1 MTPPRGS
8 RQLMQGAA
16 LGASFALVGLV
27 VAGPQT
33 KQAGSHPQP
42 TMEELMRRLE
52 ERDALIVDLQ
62 RRVGELE
69 RQIATP
75 PVNPQPVAAKP
86 VPSVP
91 PVASSAEQKPS
102 NAERRS
108 DRMSPAS
115 TGTYASTQAEEAPA
129 AASSAAPAVP
139 GQFEVDEEAAERAL
153 EQTLVVTGAL
163 LLPFGQADIQPSF
176 TYIRSEEEAPTLL
189 AQGVAASQDVRRN
202 TFIADLFLRFGL
214 PFDSQ
219 LEVGIPY
226 RYVEQQVVTEV
237 DFGARAE
244 TESHGS
250 GFGDL
255 GFGLAKG
262 LLEERN
268 WWPDLIGRV
277 TWDTDSGETSDDGFS
292 LGGGFHELQ
301 GSLTMTKRQDPLVFI
316 GSASYGTTFEKDDFN
331 PGDQLGFSV
340 GAVLAASPETSL
352 RVVLNQTFVSE
363 LEDEDRTISGSDQVF
378 GTLNF
383 GASSIIG
390 RGKFLDLTAGIGLTD
405 EAPDY
410 SAGISLTISFD
421 VPTRF

>member
-1 MTPPRGS
+1 MTPPRRS
-8 RQLMQGAA
+8 RRLLQAAA
-16 LGASFALVGLV
+16 LVASLAMVGLV
-27 VAGPQT
+27 VAGPRT
-33 KQAGSHPQP
+33 EQAGSDPQP
-42 TMEELMRRLE
+42 TMEELLRRLK

-62 RRVGELE
+62 RRVGALE
-69 RQIATP
+69 RQIATTADRAP
-75 PVNPQPVAAKP
+75 PNPQPVAAKP

-91 PVASSAEQKPS
+91 PVASSAEQEPS
-102 NAERRS
+102 T
-108 DRMSPAS
+108 P
-115 TGTYASTQAEEAPA
+115 GEEAPA
-129 AASSAAPAVP
+129 AASGAGAAAP

-153 EQTLVVTGAL
+153 ERTLVVTGAL

-176 TYIRSEEEAPTLL
+176 TYIRSEQEAPPLFF
-189 AQGVAASQDVRRN
+189 AQGRQLIASQDVRRN
-202 TFIADLFLRFGL
+202 TFNGELFLRVGL

-219 LEVGIPY
+219 LELGIPY

-237 DFGARAE
+237 GFGARAE

-250 GFGDL
+250 GFGDI

-262 LLEERN
+262 LLHERN

-292 LGGGFHELQ
+292 LGGGFNELQ

-316 GSASYGTTFEKDDFN
+316 GSASYGTTFEKDDIN

-340 GAVLAASPETSL
+340 GALLAASPETSL
-352 RVVLNQTFVSE
+352 RVILNQTFVNE
-363 LEDEDRTISGSDQVF
+363 LEIGDGAISGSDQVI

-390 RGKFLDLTAGIGLTD
+390 RGKFLDLTAEMGLTD
-405 EAPDY
+405 EAADY
-410 SAGISLTISFD
+410 SVGISVAIRFD

>member
-1 MTPPRGS
+1 M
-8 RQLMQGAA
+8 
-16 LGASFALVGLV
+16 VGLV
-27 VAGPQT
+27 VAEPRTG
-33 KQAGSHPQP
+33 QAGSDPQP
-42 TMEELMRRLE
+42 TIKELMRRLE
-52 ERDALIVDLQ
+52 GRDALIVDLQ

-69 RQIATP
+69 RQSATP
-75 PVNPQPVAAKP
+75 PDRAPPVTQQPAAAKP
-86 VPSVP
+86 VPSAP
-91 PVASSAEQKPS
+91 PVASSAEQEPS
-102 NAERRS
+102 I
-108 DRMSPAS
+108 
-115 TGTYASTQAEEAPA
+115 QAEKAPA
-129 AASSAAPAVP
+129 VESGAAPAVP

-153 EQTLVVTGAL
+153 DRTLVVTGAL
-163 LLPFGQADIQPSF
+163 LLPFGQADIEPSF
-176 TYIRSEEEAPTLL
+176 TYIRNQEEAPTFFF
-189 AQGVAASQDVRRN
+189 AQGSQLIASQEVRRDIFN
-202 TFIADLFLRFGL
+202 GDLFLRVGL

-226 RYVEQQVVTEV
+226 RYVEQTVVTEV
-237 DFGARAE
+237 GFSARAE

-255 GFGLAKG
+255 NLGLAKG
-262 LLEERN
+262 LLHERD

-277 TWDTDSGETSDDGFS
+277 TWDTDSGETSDDGFL
-292 LGGGFHELQ
+292 LGGGFNELQ

-316 GSASYGTTFEKDDFN
+316 GSASYGTTFEKDDIN

-340 GAVLAASPETSL
+340 GALLAASPETSL
-352 RVVLNQTFVSE
+352 RVVLNQTFVNE
-363 LEDEDRTISGSDQVF
+363 VEVGDTAIGGSDQVF

-410 SAGISLTISFD
+410 SVGVSVSIRVD

>member
-1 MTPPRGS
+1 MTPPR
-8 RQLMQGAA
+8 RLRWLMQGAA
-16 LGASFALVGLV
+16 VAASLAMVGLV
-27 VAGPQT
+27 VAEPQT
-33 KQAGSHPQP
+33 EQAGPDPQP
-42 TMEELMRRLE
+42 TIKELLRRLE

-69 RQIATP
+69 RQSTSTADRAP
-75 PVNPQPVAAKP
+75 PM
-86 VPSVP
+86 P
-91 PVASSAEQKPS
+91 PVASSATQEP
-102 NAERRS
+102 
-108 DRMSPAS
+108 
-115 TGTYASTQAEEAPA
+115 STQAEEAPA
-129 AASSAAPAVP
+129 AASGAAPAAP

-163 LLPFGQADIQPSF
+163 LLPFGRADIQPSF
-176 TYIRSEEEAPTLL
+176 TYIRRQEEAPTLL
-189 AQGVAASQDVRRN
+189 AQGRRFVAASQDVRRD

-219 LEVGIPY
+219 LEVDIPY

-237 DFGARAE
+237 GFGARAE

-262 LLEERN
+262 LLHERN

-292 LGGGFHELQ
+292 LGGGFNELQ
-301 GSLTMTKRQDPLVFI
+301 GSVTMTKRQDPLVFI
-316 GSASYGTTFEKDDFN
+316 GSASYGTTFEKDDIN

-340 GAVLAASPETSL
+340 GALLAASPETSL
-352 RVVLNQTFVSE
+352 RVILNQTFVNE
-363 LEDEDRTISGSDQVF
+363 LEVGDRAIGGSDQVF

-410 SAGISLTISFD
+410 SAGISVTISFD

>member
-1 MTPPRGS
+1 
-8 RQLMQGAA
+8 MQGAA
-16 LGASFALVGLV
+16 LAAAFAMVGPV

-33 KQAGSHPQP
+33 EEARSDLPP
-42 TMEELMRRLE
+42 TIKELLRRLE

-69 RQIATP
+69 RQSATTVDRAP
-75 PVNPQPVAAKP
+75 PNPQPVAAKR

-91 PVASSAEQKPS
+91 PVASSAEQEPS

-129 AASSAAPAVP
+129 VERGAAPAVP

-153 EQTLVVTGAL
+153 ERTLVVTGAL

-176 TYIRSEEEAPTLL
+176 TYIRSEQEAPTSFFADGRQLI
-189 AQGVAASQDVRRN
+189 AAQDVRRN
-202 TFIADLFLRFGL
+202 TFNGNLFLRFGL
-214 PFDSQ
+214 PFDAQ

-237 DFGARAE
+237 GFGARAE

-250 GFGDL
+250 GFGDVDI
-255 GFGLAKG
+255 GLAKG
-262 LLEERN
+262 LLHERD

-292 LGGGFHELQ
+292 LGGGFNELQ

-316 GSASYGTTFEKDDFN
+316 GSASYGTTFEKDAIN

-340 GAVLAASPETSL
+340 GALLAASPETSL
-352 RVVLNQTFVSE
+352 RVVFNQAFVNE
-363 LEDEDRTISGSDQVF
+363 LEVGDRAISGSDQVI
-378 GTLNF
+378 GTLSF

-390 RGKFLDLTAGIGLTD
+390 GGKFLDLTAGMGLTD

-410 SAGISLTISFD
+410 SVGISVSFRID

>member
-1 MTPPRGS
+1 MTPPRRS
-8 RQLMQGAA
+8 RWLMQGAA
-16 LGASFALVGLV
+16 LAAPFAMVGLV
-27 VAGPQT
+27 VAEPQT
-33 KQAGSHPQP
+33 EQAGSDPQP
-42 TMEELMRRLE
+42 TIKELLRRLE

-69 RQIATP
+69 RQSAATADRAP
-75 PVNPQPVAAKP
+75 PVNQPPAAAKP
-86 VPSVP
+86 VPSAP
-91 PVASSAEQKPS
+91 PVASAEQEP
-102 NAERRS
+102 
-108 DRMSPAS
+108 P
-115 TGTYASTQAEEAPA
+115 TQAEEAPA
-129 AASSAAPAVP
+129 VESGAAPAAP

-153 EQTLVVTGAL
+153 DRTLVLTGAL
-163 LLPFGQADIQPSF
+163 LLPFGQADIEPSF
-176 TYIRSEEEAPTLL
+176 TYIRSQEEAPTFFF
-189 AQGVAASQDVRRN
+189 AQGRQFIASQEVRRN
-202 TFIADLFLRFGL
+202 IFNGDLFLRFGL

-219 LEVGIPY
+219 LEVDVPY

-237 DFGARAE
+237 GFGARAE
-244 TESHGS
+244 AESHGS
-250 GFGDL
+250 GFGDVSV
-255 GFGLAKG
+255 GLAKG
-262 LLEERN
+262 LLHERN

-277 TWDTDSGETSDDGFS
+277 TWDTDSGETSDDGVS

-316 GSASYGTTFEKDDFN
+316 GSASYGTTFEKDDIN

-340 GAVLAASPETSL
+340 GALLAASPETSL
-352 RVVLNQTFVSE
+352 RVILNQTFVNE
-363 LEDEDRTISGSDQVF
+363 LEIGDRAIGGSDQVF

-410 SAGISLTISFD
+410 SVGISVSFRLD